1 LAQTFQKLHDL
12 TESAEIQERQLRARF
27 LEGSRIAVIRP
38 TQSQAGM
45 GAVREAED
53 HVRISASAE
62 ADDFTPLP
70 TQGVM
75 RVSNRDESQG
85 WLGYRGSVL

>member
-1 LAQTFQKLHDL
+1 LAQTVQDLHDL
-12 TESAEIQERQLRARF
+12 PESGEIQERQLRAQ
-27 LEGSRIAVIRP
+27 LLWGSRLAVIRP
-38 TQSQAGM
+38 TQRQGGM

-53 HVRISASAE
+53 HVRISAAAE

-70 TQGVM
+70 MQGVM

-85 WLGYRGSVL
+85 

>member
-1 LAQTFQKLHDL
+1 
-12 TESAEIQERQLRARF
+12 
-27 LEGSRIAVIRP
+27 
-38 TQSQAGM
+38 M

-85 WLGYRGSVL
+85 WLGYRGSVLGIWRR